1 MFAIDLLVAVAVA
14 YAAAVLF
21 FFART
26 LTMWP
31 RSMAFALLSVLVL
44 GGAPMTIHGH
54 VLIRCALAIAMIIFV
69 MHMWDLHL
77 DFGRAS
83 RLRLKDYAVWL
94 GDYGWSVARVANG
107 YGVEL
112 SWTQRGRDAAYYLGG
127 LCLVSVLVAGA
138 FRVDWQGHSFWLEH
152 AAKSIYLSAW
162 CVWAYNANTALWRLA
177 GGPAALF
184 TVAEKNVL
192 GAHSPAEFWRRWN
205 RPMYRWLLENVYKP
219 LGGRQYLYLTG
230 LVTFAL
236 SGLLHEYLY
245 AVTFRCVSGY
255 FLVFFLL
262 QGVAALL
269 TRRVQPAGPRVIPAI
284 GLTFAFNLLS
294 SVLLFLPINERLPVY
309 VNAVP
314 KWLYLW

>member
-1 MFAIDLLVAVAVA
+1 MLPIDLLVAVVVG

-26 LTMWP
+26 LGTRP
-31 RSMAFALLSVLVL
+31 RSLAFVLLGSLVL
-44 GGAPMTIHGH
+44 GGAPMTTHGF
-54 VLIRCALAIAMIIFV
+54 VLVRCALAIAMIIFV

-77 DFGRAS
+77 DPERAS

-94 GDYGWSVARVANG
+94 GDYGWSVARVAEG

-112 SWTQRGRDAAYYLGG
+112 SWPRRGLEAAYYLAG
-127 LCLVSVLVAGA
+127 LGLVSILVAGA
-138 FRVDWQGHSFWLEH
+138 FRVDWQRHCFWLEH
-152 AAKSIYLSAW
+152 AAKSICLSTW

-184 TVAEKNVL
+184 TVAQKNVL
-192 GAHSPAEFWRRWN
+192 AAYSPAEFWRRWN

-219 LGGRQYLYLTG
+219 LGGRHYLYPAG

-245 AVTFRCVSGY
+245 AVTFRRVSGC
-255 FLVFFLL
+255 FLAFFLL

-269 TRRVQPAGPRVIPAI
+269 TRRLQPTGPLVIPAV

-294 SVLLFLPINERLPVY
+294 SVLLLVPIHERIPVY
-309 VNAVP
+309 VSAVP
-314 KWLYLW
+314 PWLRLW